1 MMEGE
6 KINEE
11 PSYCAQAS
19 FTCAANFLLCLCIIL
34 AGAGGGWGAVQ
45 CGGTVV
51 VVGMI
56 VMIGDNLGNL
66 SP

>member
-1 MMEGE
+1 M
-6 KINEE
+6 
-11 PSYCAQAS
+11 
-19 FTCAANFLLCLCIIL
+19 LVCIIL

>member
-1 MMEGE
+1 MHGP
-6 KINEE
+6 I
-11 PSYCAQAS
+11 
-19 FTCAANFLLCLCIIL
+19 FTCIANFLLCVCIIL
-34 AGAGGGWGAVQ
+34 AGAGEGGGQ

>member
-1 MMEGE
+1 MRNHH
-6 KINEE
+6 IVHR
-11 PSYCAQAS
+11 PFLPALPIFYCACVHHIS
-19 FTCAANFLLCLCIIL
+19 RSR
-34 AGAGGGWGAVQ
+34 GGWGAVQ

>member
-1 MMEGE
+1 MLVHH
-6 KINEE
+6 I
-11 PSYCAQAS
+11 SRS
-19 FTCAANFLLCLCIIL
+19 R
-34 AGAGGGWGAVQ
+34 GGWGAVQ